1 MAADSSIDISSID
14 RLELIADTTP
24 VSWTS
29 FSESMHV
36 LLGSTT
42 LHNYNLL
49 DLVLDT
55 PFGAAPSPPVA
66 PSSPPPPDPPA
77 PPGPPPSA
85 PPTPSH
91 HDDPDRWARTL
102 RDYTRDHATYVLADV
117 AHKDALAAYTTTTAA
132 SAEYAQKLAKYRE
145 EDLKYKADSSAWR
158 LADLKALNIILA
170 CIPTSLKRE
179 IRPTTSAALCKDLTT
194 RFDRQ
199 DLNSLLALYRDFQ
212 AISLEAS
219 PNAATFTRRLTD
231 AARRIT
237 DRGITIT
244 DSLLM
249 ARILDGLPTAYTT
262 HKIAF
267 TTARTGT
274 PSSFDVISWLLDA
287 EADLF
292 HSSSPLTAALVR
304 GGGSGRG
311 TPSSGFGGGRGAG
324 RGGRGGGG
332 RSTPRQGGG
341 RGAGRGGASGL
352 GTLSPCQYLI
362 RYGSLK
368 GQRCLQ
374 TTTTTTCFKALT
386 DEWFERGNT

>member
-1 MAADSSIDISSID
+1 MQS
-14 RLELIADTTP
+14 R
-24 VSWTS
+24 
-29 FSESMHV
+29 FS
-36 LLGSTT
+36 
-42 LHNYNLL
+42 
-49 DLVLDT
+49 
-55 PFGAAPSPPVA
+55 
-66 PSSPPPPDPPA
+66 
-77 PPGPPPSA
+77 
-85 PPTPSH
+85 
-91 HDDPDRWARTL
+91 
-102 RDYTRDHATYVLADV
+102 TR
-117 AHKDALAAYTTTTAA
+117 
-132 SAEYAQKLAKYRE
+132 
-145 EDLKYKADSSAWR
+145 R

-179 IRPTTSAALCKDLTT
+179 IRPTTSAALWKDLTT

-199 DLNSLLALYRDFQ
+199 DLDSLLALYRDFQ

-231 AARRIT
+231 AARRLT
-237 DRGITIT
+237 DRDITIT

-249 ARILDGLPTAYTT
+249 ARILDDLPTAYTT

-274 PSSFDVISWLLDA
+274 PSSDAISWLLDA
-287 EADLF
+287 EVDLF

-311 TPSSGFGGGRGAG
+311 TPSSGFGGGCGAG

-362 RYGSLK
+362 RYGLLK

-374 TTTTTTCFKALT
+374 TTHTTATCFKALT
-386 DEWFERGNT
+386 DEWFERAPLYLSGPSHLPNSSSTHPPHPIPPFSPSPRIPCFSPTPSLHPLVPFTITPPTPATPRPLPLPLHPLTHPR